1 MSCVAT
7 FSLFPLE
14 RPEDGSLAP
23 YVARSLR
30 IVEASGLDHQLGPM
44 GTVVEGEIEDV
55 LNVIRQCHDA
65 MRADCDRVY
74 LTLAVDSRS
83 GKDGRMAS
91 KVRSVEERLK

>member
-14 RPEDGSLAP
+14 RPDDGSLAP

-44 GTVVEGEIEDV
+44 GTVIEGEIEEV
-55 LNVIRQCHDA
+55 LDVIRQCHDA

-83 GKDGRMAS
+83 GKDGRMSS

>member
-1 MSCVAT
+1 M
-7 FSLFPLE
+7 
-14 RPEDGSLAP
+14 
-23 YVARSLR
+23 ARSLR